1 MAEKRVDGHFNH
13 TKLRGPLPQI
23 LIMCHVTVKKNKTFS
38 TISDSDGTGS
48 VLVLI
53 AEYIRGDCNCVS
65 GSDTS

>member
-13 TKLRGPLPQI
+13 TKPRGPLLQI
-23 LIMCHVTVKKNKTFS
+23 LIMCHVTAKKTTLR

-48 VLVLI
+48 VLVII

-65 GSDTS
+65 RSDTS